1 MRILFITNQMP
12 PLVDGVGDY
21 TYNLARE
28 FARHGHE
35 VAVVCRADAR
45 IRTDYEDIKV
55 FPVVKRWTFGAARPI
70 VRLVREL
77 GAEVVSLQYVP
88 HGFHPKGL
96 PFPLI
101 HVMREVRRTGVRVQ
115 VFCHEVY
122 VPFQG
127 GMKNRVI
134 SFLTSRVTQGIL
146 KYCDVVTTSI
156 DYYKQMILGLHPRNR
171 NVGVIP
177 IASNVPECP
186 LSENERILLRRKI
199 ADDNE
204 TIVAFF
210 GKRDMGTSMR
220 ALRNLIQKGYAIKA
234 LFIGNVTEKTN
245 DVSLPCYKTGVL
257 DLKEIS
263 PYFQVADILVLPEN
277 GKSGCSFK
285 SGSLIAGMRGGL
297 PVVSV
302 CGLLTSSSLEHG
314 KNIIFADFENVAQLE
329 RVLKPLVED
338 SDMRRRIGENARM
351 LVQNIS
357 WADTCAQYEFLLNS

>member
-1 MRILFITNQMP
+1 M
-12 PLVDGVGDY
+12 GDY

-45 IRTDYEDIKV
+45 IWTDYEDIKV
-55 FPVVKRWTFGAARPI
+55 FPVVKRWDFGAARPI

-127 GMKNRVI
+127 GMKNRMI

-146 KYCDVVTTSI
+146 KSCDSVATSI
-156 DYYKQMILGLHPRNR
+156 EYYKQMILGLHPRNR

-210 GKRDMGTSMR
+210 GKRDIETSMR
-220 ALRNLIQKGYAIKA
+220 ALQMLVNKGDDVKA
-234 LFIGNVTEKTN
+234 LLIGKMKDCVRPN
-245 DVSLPCYKTGVL
+245 DVPCFKTGVL
-257 DLKEIS
+257 DMREIS
-263 PYFQVADILVLPEN
+263 AYLQVADMLVLPAT
-277 GKSGCSFK
+277 KKYGCSFK
-285 SGSLIAGMRGGL
+285 SGSLVAGMRHGL
-297 PVVSV
+297 PIISTS
-302 CGLLTSSSLEHG
+302 GLSTSSLLIDG
-314 KNIIFADFENVAQLE
+314 VNIVFANFEDVAQLADKLERLVKDRHE
-329 RVLKPLVED
+329 RVR
-338 SDMRRRIGENARM
+338 MGRNAEVASR
-351 LVQNIS
+351 NIN
-357 WADTCAQYEFLLNS
+357 WFQIFQEYVRDINYGK